1 MTLFY
6 INFGLDYDEYIMEEN
21 ELRYGFQLHTR
32 FISNYLSKEIRKI
45 RFKTDGSFNM
55 LSISLTE
62 SSINPCRIVPFAVL
76 DVQLQFDRTKYFKII
91 GTNDSNYYLDLI
103 EKGVETAHD
112 FKTIPY
118 KELIQI
124 VKKFRDGNCK
134 NEWLELKKKF
144 KEDDLEIILYSEFTT
159 NYYQIRII
167 INQIS
172 AKREIIN
179 EVIIRTEPYEVVFEN
194 LVKTIEIEN
203 TIIIK
208 DKFNEP
214 IIEIN
219 KEDIFKGKLS
229 YKILKKEKENN
240 KLNYLM

>member
-62 SSINPCRIVPFAVL
+62 SKINPCKIVPFEVL
-76 DVQLQFDRTKYFKII
+76 DVQLPFDRAKYFII
-91 GTNDSNYYLDLI
+91 KGTNDCSYYLDLI
-103 EKGVETAHD
+103 EKGFEIASE

-124 VKKFRDGNCK
+124 VQKFRDGNCK

-144 KEDDLEIILYSEFTT
+144 KEDDLEIFLLSEFTT

-167 INQIS
+167 IKQIS
-172 AKREIIN
+172 TKKEIIN
-179 EVIIRTEPYEVVFEN
+179 EVVIRTEPYEVVFEN

-208 DKFNEP
+208 NKFNEAV
-214 IIEIN
+214 IEIN
-219 KEDIFKGKLS
+219 KEDIFRGKLN
-229 YKILKKEKENN
+229 YKILQKGKENE